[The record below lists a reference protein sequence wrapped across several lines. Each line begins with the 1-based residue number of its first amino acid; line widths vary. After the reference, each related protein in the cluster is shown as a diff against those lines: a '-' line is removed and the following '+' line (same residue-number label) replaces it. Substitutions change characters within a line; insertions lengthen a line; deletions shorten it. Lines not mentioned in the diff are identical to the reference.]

1 MAESD
6 VDHTI
11 RFKHALALTGL
22 DDQPASRKLALNSVL
37 APPAQT
43 MAEMHMA

>member
-11 RFKHALALTGL
+11 RIKHALALTGL
-22 DDQPASRKLALNSVL
+22 GDQSASKKLALNSVPA
-37 APPAQT
+37 APAKT

>member
-1 MAESD
+1 MAESG

-11 RFKHALALTGL
+11 RFKHALALAGL
-22 DDQPASRKLALNSVL
+22 GDQSASRKLALNSVL
-37 APPAQT
+37 APPAKT